1 MIVKYVD
8 FGGDPQECTGVQFQE
23 LYLAG
28 KVPPEQTVL
37 ANGEPMDVMKLL
49 GIIDD
54 AQDAALLKAVR
65 KAKLEEEKIKKTAPW
80 WLKRN
85 ARWLITLGIVALGIG
100 APWLLYD
107 FLPRSVYQGTT
118 GQNFVVRIF
127 FFLLWLFYYHVGGA
141 KRYNNIADLYR
152 MDEHDDII
160 REIERKQKRRRR
172 NADDQDGGKNNG

>member
-8 FGGDPQECTGVQFQE
+8 FGGDPQECSGVQFQE

-37 ANGEPMDVMKLL
+37 ANGEPMEVMQLL
-49 GIIDD
+49 EIIED
-54 AQDAALLKAVR
+54 AQDNALLKAVR
-65 KAKLEEEKIKKTAPW
+65 KAKLEEEQFQKTAPW

-85 ARWLITLGIVALGIG
+85 ARWLITLGIVVLFCFCLWFPWFHLSRGQCYAL
-100 APWLLYD
+100 A
-107 FLPRSVYQGTT
+107 FLVYLG
-118 GQNFVVRIF
+118 
-127 FFLLWLFYYHVGGA
+127 WLFYYHVGGA

-160 REIERKQKRRRR
+160 REIERKRERRRR
-172 NADDQDGGKNNG
+172 NANNQNGGKDHG